1 MASEKSLNLKK
12 ETVNEIRNKIS
23 DSETVVLF
31 TYQGLTVADIIKL
44 RRKLREVNAE
54 VKIYKNTLVKL
65 ALDDLKLDLTE
76 FLEGPN
82 ALLFSKNLLEAIKVL
97 DNFAKDNKSITIK
110 TGIIKGNV
118 VSVDTINEYASVPPM
133 ETLLSML
140 AGGMLQHVKHL
151 AIGLNMYA
159 EKLEENN

>member
-12 ETVNEIRNKIS
+12 DVVNEIKNKIS
-23 DSETVVLF
+23 GSETVVLF
-31 TYQGLTVADIIKL
+31 TYQGLTVADVITL
-44 RRKLREVNAE
+44 RRKLREVDAE

-65 ALDDLKLDLTE
+65 ALDDLNLDLTE

-82 ALLFSKNLLEAIKVL
+82 AVLFSKNLLEAIKVL
-97 DNFAKDNKSITIK
+97 DNFTKANKTVAIK
-110 TGIIKGNV
+110 AGIIKGDIA
-118 VSVDTINEYASVPPM
+118 SVDTIKEYASIPSM

-140 AGGMLQHVKHL
+140 AGGMLEHVRNL